1 MVKFL
6 LLATIIFSM
15 FTIVLYE
22 ASIYG
27 SIDTTPPSISKIVV
41 VYPQMPITP
50 WDIVKVHAL
59 VVDDRSGVENVTLYY
74 KVRRNL
80 EDTSFVPISMNRI
93 DGNDLNGTYEAEI
106 PAQQNGTFVYYYIS
120 ACDKAGNVFNSS
132 LEGYE
137 VYLPPSYLLI
147 EIGIKDI
154 NMSDLSA
161 MLEVIVVAQLPS
173 RYDKQELT
181 LEASNGLN
189 GHSTDLDFFFI
200 NVSKTQRFFY
210 LRTMNW
216 KVHLI
221 GNPNEYPFDT
231 YFLNLNF
238 TVWWGSIKELEAE
251 DVYYDIRLLNVWEEP
266 KFKKFT
272 ITNTTYPQ
280 IIYNIEFNRAC
291 YGIIHVRLIPILLF
305 LLIGASL
312 IIEPKDLQNRLTI
325 YLNVFIFT
333 IGFFIEIKEYLPFH
347 VGPTNAEYLLLFL
360 TTISVLFSVCSIVA
374 SELQDQSKKHS
385 ASISLAGDLIPTIIS
400 FIFSLWLEKHIHWSL
415 PLWYFILIIFSLSCG
430 LIIRLFRSKKYQN
443 LRVKIAERFRN
454 LLVFSEK

>member
-1 MVKFL
+1 MKIVKFL
-6 LLATIIFSM
+6 LLATIIFSL

-22 ASIYG
+22 TSVYG

-50 WDIVKVHAL
+50 WDFVKVHAL

-80 EDTSFVPISMNRI
+80 EETSFIPISMNRI

-161 MLEVIVVAQLPS
+161 ILEVTVAAQLPS
-173 RYDKQELT
+173 RYDKQELI
-181 LEASNGLN
+181 LEASNGIN
-189 GHSTDLDFFFI
+189 GLATDLNVFSI

-210 LRTMNW
+210 QKTMNW
-216 KVHLI
+216 KVHLR
-221 GNPNEYPFDT
+221 GNSNEYPFDT

-238 TVWWGSIKELEAE
+238 TVWWSNIKELKAE
-251 DVYYDIRLLNVWEEP
+251 NVSYDIRLLNVWKEP

-272 ITNTTYPQ
+272 ITNTTYP
-280 IIYNIEFNRAC
+280 
-291 YGIIHVRLIPILLF
+291 
-305 LLIGASL
+305 
-312 IIEPKDLQNRLTI
+312 
-325 YLNVFIFT
+325 
-333 IGFFIEIKEYLPFH
+333 
-347 VGPTNAEYLLLFL
+347 
-360 TTISVLFSVCSIVA
+360 
-374 SELQDQSKKHS
+374 
-385 ASISLAGDLIPTIIS
+385 
-400 FIFSLWLEKHIHWSL
+400 
-415 PLWYFILIIFSLSCG
+415 
-430 LIIRLFRSKKYQN
+430 
-443 LRVKIAERFRN
+443 
-454 LLVFSEK
+454 

>member
-1 MVKFL
+1 
-6 LLATIIFSM
+6 
-15 FTIVLYE
+15 
-22 ASIYG
+22 
-27 SIDTTPPSISKIVV
+27 
-41 VYPQMPITP
+41 MPITP

-80 EDTSFVPISMNRI
+80 EDTSFIPISMNRI

-173 RYDKQELT
+173 RYDKQELN

-189 GHSTDLDFFFI
+189 GHATDLNVFSI

-210 LRTMNW
+210 QKTMNW
-216 KVHLI
+216 KVHLR
-221 GNPNEYPFDT
+221 GNSNEYPFDT

-238 TVWWGSIKELEAE
+238 TVWWSNIKELKAE
-251 DVYYDIRLLNVWEEP
+251 NVSYDIRLLNVWKEP

-272 ITNTTYPQ
+272 ITNTTSPQ

-291 YGIIHVRLIPILLF
+291 YGIIYVRLIPILLF

-325 YLNVFIFT
+325 YLTIFVFT
-333 IGFFIEIKEYLPFH
+333 VGFSNEIKEYLPFH
-347 VGPTNAEYLLLFL
+347 MGLTNAERLLYFL
-360 TTISVLFSVCSIVA
+360 VITQSIFLICSIMT
-374 SELQDQSKKHS
+374 SELQRWYKEYAGLVSLVGDSS
-385 ASISLAGDLIPTIIS
+385 SIL
-400 FIFSLWLEKHIHWSL
+400 FSLCLGVILPWSF
-415 PLWYFILIIFSLSCG
+415 PSWRYFIKIVVSLSYG
-430 LIIRLFRSKKYQN
+430 LVIRLLLSKEYHNLSKEYHN
-443 LRVKIAERFRN
+443 LRVKIAKRFRN
-454 LLVFSEK
+454 FLSFF

>member
-1 MVKFL
+1 
-6 LLATIIFSM
+6 
-15 FTIVLYE
+15 
-22 ASIYG
+22 
-27 SIDTTPPSISKIVV
+27 
-41 VYPQMPITP
+41 MPITP

-80 EDTSFVPISMNRI
+80 EDTSFIPISMNRI

-173 RYDKQELT
+173 RYDKQELN

-189 GHSTDLDFFFI
+189 GHATDLNVFSI

-210 LRTMNW
+210 QKTMNW
-216 KVHLI
+216 KVHLR
-221 GNPNEYPFDT
+221 GNSNEYPFDT

-238 TVWWGSIKELEAE
+238 TVWWSNIKELKAE
-251 DVYYDIRLLNVWEEP
+251 NVSYDIRLLNVWKEP

-272 ITNTTYPQ
+272 ITNTTSPQ

-291 YGIIHVRLIPILLF
+291 YGIIYVRLIPILLF

-325 YLNVFIFT
+325 YLTIFVFT
-333 IGFFIEIKEYLPFH
+333 VGFSNEIKEYLPFH
-347 VGPTNAEYLLLFL
+347 VGLTNAECLLYFL
-360 TTISVLFSVCSIVA
+360 VITQSIFLICSIMT
-374 SELQDQSKKHS
+374 SELQRWYKEYAGLVSLVGDSS
-385 ASISLAGDLIPTIIS
+385 SIL
-400 FIFSLWLEKHIHWSL
+400 FSLCLGVILPWSF
-415 PLWYFILIIFSLSCG
+415 PSWRYFIKIVVSLSYG
-430 LIIRLFRSKKYQN
+430 LVIRLLLSKEYHNLSKEYHN
-443 LRVKIAERFRN
+443 LRVKIAKRFRN
-454 LLVFSEK
+454 FLSFF